1 MYHDQ
6 ARRISRSNTQ
16 QIVAPDNAQENAI
29 RCHEQLKTVEYRG
42 YAGCAIAA
50 ELAICLAQHAP
61 NLQRFVFYTHR
72 PEKKENPRRVCTSE
86 HEDRMTRERSVIK
99 DLGERIQGTKSHVNV
114 VIL

>member
-1 MYHDQ
+1 MYPDQ
-6 ARRISRSNTQ
+6 ARRISPSNTQ

-61 NLQRFVFYTHR
+61 NLQRFVFYTRR
-72 PEKKENPRRVCTSE
+72 PETIENPRTVCTSE
-86 HEDRMTRERSVIK
+86 YGDRMTTKRSVIK
-99 DLGERIQGTKSHVNV
+99 HLVKRIQGTQSRVNV
-114 VIL
+114 AIL